1 MIQHTYIELFGLQ
14 LMDPLTFVTDV
25 MMSVVA
31 FYCGHKLFYD
41 HKLKYAKYAGMFFL
55 FLGIS
60 SFIGGSSHLLEH
72 YFGKVPHLVAWTVQG
87 ISILFV
93 ELASIRVIKQAKLKN
108 LLRMFVYAFFGVFIS
123 QLLNIQ
129 HFNVVKINTTV
140 GLIGFTT
147 VIHIVS
153 YFLNKERVFLKVPMA
168 ICLFLLPAI
177 IHGLGIAF
185 NAWFNQNVLSH
196 LVLLPCYF
204 FLYKGFDAVA
214 KYLATSKTLQ
224 AQQL

>member
-1 MIQHTYIELFGLQ
+1 VIQHTSIELFGLQ

-31 FYCGHKLFYD
+31 FYCGHKIFYA
-41 HKLKYAKYAGMFFL
+41 HQLKYAKYVGVFFL
-55 FLGIS
+55 FLGAS

-123 QLLNIQ
+123 QLLSIQ

-140 GLIGFTT
+140 GLIGFTAI
-147 VIHIVS
+147 IHIVS
-153 YFLNKERVFLKVPMA
+153 YFLNKEKVFLKVPMA
-168 ICLFLLPAI
+168 ICLFVLPAL
-177 IHGLGIAF
+177 IHGLDIAF
-185 NAWFNQNVLSH
+185 NAWINQNVISH
-196 LVLLPCYF
+196 IVLLPCYF
-204 FLYKGFDAVA
+204 FLYKCFDAVA
-214 KYLATSKTLQ
+214 SKLAISRIPQ
-224 AQQL
+224 EQQL